1 MITERKMSRG
11 VLFLVLIGLIVC
23 ILVFLLFADAAGAWL
38 VVRKFVL
45 PTPPSRACPI
55 TSLLVDTTGFPSGTT
70 VGKIE
75 SPLVDGPLDFT
86 GPYQEAG
93 RTLVVGGGWG
103 GVHYVY
109 RARTARRAA
118 HQYQT
123 LKDIE
128 FRTTPNDG
136 PWEPPPQF
144 GYRSS
149 IADQYYLACGN
160 DHGRYTCR
168 MMAQYEEYYMLLQ
181 VPMPGMTFEDL
192 EVVLRAIDER
202 MAECLG
208 KPLPSSPE

>member
-1 MITERKMSRG
+1 MVTRRRMSRG
-11 VLFLVLIGLIVC
+11 VLILVLIGLIVC
-23 ILVFLLFADAAGAWL
+23 ILVFLLVANAAGAWL

-70 VGKIE
+70 VGKVR
-75 SPLVDGPLDFT
+75 SPLADGPLDFT
-86 GPYQEAG
+86 GSYQEAG
-93 RTLVVGGGWG
+93 RTLVVGGWG
-103 GVHYVY
+103 GFHHVY

-136 PWEPPPQF
+136 PWDPPPQF

-160 DHGRYTCR
+160 VHGCYTCR
-168 MMAQYEEYYMLLQ
+168 MMAQYEEYYMLLDI
-181 VPMPGMTFEDL
+181 PMHSGMTLADL
-192 EVVLRAIDER
+192 EHVFRAIDER

-208 KPLPSSPE
+208 KPLPSPSD